1 MRRWLLLPLMA
12 AAFAAD
18 QFLAAHGPKHLAGV
32 PPRQT
37 AGAGPAVTSTGVKIL
52 VCWLVF
58 LAWCGTTDWV
68 SRDAQEHRTNYLRWN
83 PILFGSFAGALLLHL
98 LLPWFWLGFPLLVI
112 AYVGPL
118 AAYVIVRNRKVG
130 RRRARADP
138 RSSAA
143 LALRARQARGV
154 EDCREEARSPRG
166 RTSDNPHRGGGHRAR
181 RQRPLLS
188 ARQSPGF
195 TNTRALLADALF
207 RRADAIMLDY
217 TQQGVG
223 VKHMVDGV
231 WHESA
236 ARDRELGDPLLATLK
251 LLSGLNP
258 EDRQSRQEGRFAA
271 QYASEKYAAMIV
283 TQGSPTGERV
293 LVQLEGRKVRF
304 DSLEALG
311 MRSKMEE
318 QVREIMARQ
327 QGFFLISAMPA
338 GGLRSTTSVIIRSS
352 DRFMREFYAVEEAA
366 NRYEEVE
373 NVRVT
378 TYKAA
383 EGQTP
388 ATVLPEVL
396 FQDPNVVVVR
406 DLVNGETVSLL
417 CDAIPKNRLIVSTIR
432 AKDGAEALLRV
443 LALKV
448 PPAEFARG
456 ITAVL
461 NQRLIRKLCPR
472 CKEAY
477 RPHAGHVAEAGDSRG
492 QGGGLLPPAAA
503 SGGRGETRDLPR
515 VYRHRLR
522 RSHGDLRAFAGRRHG
537 PQDPGRQPQAG
548 PAPPGGPQGGHEEP
562 SGRRD
567 RVGGQGRHV
576 VGGVDARTEA
586 VKMSC

>member
-1 MRRWLLLPLMA
+1 MA
-12 AAFAAD
+12 AAFGLINSSPLMA
-18 QFLAAHGPKHLAGV
+18 Q
-32 PPRQT
+32 
-37 AGAGPAVTSTGVKIL
+37 STGWPAYPLKNGWSGPGGYLTWIKIL

-83 PILFGSFAGALLLHL
+83 PILFGTFAVALLLHW

-118 AAYVIVRNRKVG
+118 AAYVIVRNRKVAANERVLTSDHLRHWLSEHG
-130 RRRARADP
+130 KLVGLKVAAEKKNPHEAGPPVILTARAGSE
-138 RSSAA
+138 R
-143 LALRARQARGV
+143 
-154 EDCREEARSPRG
+154 EDNVR
-166 RTSDNPHRGGGHRAR
+166 
-181 RQRPLLS
+181 LLS

-195 TNTRALLADALF
+195 TNARVLLADGLF

-217 TQQGVG
+217 VQQGVG
-223 VKHMVDGV
+223 VKYMVDGV
-231 WHESA
+231 WHEGT
-236 ARDRELGDPLLATLK
+236 ARDRELGDPILASLK
-251 LLSGLNP
+251 LLSGLKP

-271 QYASEKYAAMIV
+271 QYAAEKYAATIV
-283 TQGSPTGERV
+283 TQGTPAGERA
-293 LVQLEGRKVRF
+293 LVQLEGKKVRF
-304 DSLEALG
+304 DTAEALG

-338 GGLRSTTSVIIRSS
+338 GGLRSTTSVILRNS
-352 DRFMREFYAVEEAA
+352 DRFMREFYAVEEAD

-373 NVRVT
+373 NVRVM

-388 ATVLPEVL
+388 ASVLQELL

-417 CDAIPKNRLIVSTIR
+417 CDAIPKNRLIVGTIR
-432 AKDGAEALLRV
+432 AKDCAEALLRV
-443 LALKV
+443 LALKA
-448 PPAEFARG
+448 PPAEFAQG

-477 RPHAGHVAEAGDSRG
+477 APTPDMLQKLGIPQGKVEAFYRPP
-492 QGGGLLPPAAA
+492 QPPAEGEKREMCPECTDIGYVGRTAIFELLLVDDTVRKTLVASPKLDLLRQAA
-503 SGGRGETRDLPR
+503 RKAGMRSLQEEGIVLVAKGLTSLAELMR
-515 VYRHRLR
+515 VLK
-522 RSHGDLRAFAGRRHG
+522 
-537 PQDPGRQPQAG
+537 Q
-548 PAPPGGPQGGHEEP
+548 
-562 SGRRD
+562 
-567 RVGGQGRHV
+567 
-576 VGGVDARTEA
+576 
-586 VKMSC
+586 

>member
-1 MRRWLLLPLMA
+1 MRRWLLLPLIA
-12 AAFAAD
+12 AAFELSNSSQLMAQTTWPAYP
-18 QFLAAHGPKHLAGV
+18 LTNGWSGPGSYLNW
-32 PPRQT
+32 
-37 AGAGPAVTSTGVKIL
+37 SKIL

-68 SRDAQEHRTNYLRWN
+68 SRDAQEHHTNYLRWN
-83 PILFGSFAGALLLHL
+83 PVLFGSFAGALLLHL

-112 AYVGPL
+112 AYAGPL
-118 AAYVIVRNRKVG
+118 AAYVIVRNRKLSDDERVLTPDHLRHWLSEHGKLVG
-130 RRRARADP
+130 LKIAAKKQDP
-138 RSSAA
+138 REAGPPIILTASAGTE
-143 LALRARQARGV
+143 R
-154 EDCREEARSPRG
+154 EDNVRV
-166 RTSDNPHRGGGHRAR
+166 
-181 RQRPLLS
+181 LS

-195 TNTRALLADALF
+195 TNTRVLLADALF
-207 RRADAIMLDY
+207 RRAEAIMLDY
-217 TQQGVG
+217 TQQGMG

-231 WHESA
+231 WQEGA

-271 QYASEKYAAMIV
+271 QYASEKYAAMIF

-352 DRFMREFYAVEEAA
+352 DRFTREFYAVEEAA

-477 RPHAGHVAEAGDSRG
+477 PPVWEMLQKLGIPGGRVEAFYRPP
-492 QGGGLLPPAAA
+492 QPPAEGEKREICPECIDVGYVGRTAIFELLLVDDTVRKTLAA
-503 SGGRGETRDLPR
+503 SPKLDLLRQAARKAGMRSLQEEGIVLVAKGVTSLAELMR
-515 VYRHRLR
+515 VLK
-522 RSHGDLRAFAGRRHG
+522 
-537 PQDPGRQPQAG
+537 Q
-548 PAPPGGPQGGHEEP
+548 
-562 SGRRD
+562 
-567 RVGGQGRHV
+567 
-576 VGGVDARTEA
+576 
-586 VKMSC
+586 